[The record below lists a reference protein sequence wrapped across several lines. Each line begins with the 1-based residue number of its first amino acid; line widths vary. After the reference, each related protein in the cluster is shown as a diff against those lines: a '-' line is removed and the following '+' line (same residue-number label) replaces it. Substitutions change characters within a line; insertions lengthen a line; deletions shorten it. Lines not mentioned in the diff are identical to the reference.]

1 MPKESQNKINA
12 RWPIYIGEFHNEEH
26 ADIKDDLIKFF
37 SEYEKKFPE
46 GNDEANKKEAALG
59 RATGAENYNLYE
71 SKYNLHNEKNEA
83 FKKVLKFISKGF
95 LTMSNNANK
104 NYISKLKMDNPKFN
118 VKITESWFIRYDKGG
133 LVFPH
138 HHGNCSWCCVYY
150 VQIGKDA
157 NKKNGSTYFMRP
169 YVTGG
174 KNDFGGF
181 YYASEAAGVVEA
193 EEGKL
198 VIWPNFLHH
207 GSYPYSGEKNRIIIS
222 ANSKIDLLKN

>member
-1 MPKESQNKINA
+1 
-12 RWPIYIGEFHNEEH
+12 
-26 ADIKDDLIKFF
+26 
-37 SEYEKKFPE
+37 
-46 GNDEANKKEAALG
+46 
-59 RATGAENYNLYE
+59 
-71 SKYNLHNEKNEA
+71 
-83 FKKVLKFISKGF
+83 
-95 LTMSNNANK
+95 
-104 NYISKLKMDNPKFN
+104 MDNPKYN

-169 YVTGG
+169 FVTQA
-174 KNDFGGF
+174 KNDFGGS
-181 YYASEAAGVVEA
+181 YYSSQSTGVVDA